1 MTEPRSRS
9 IRVAAVGDLHCTKTS
24 EGAFQPLFARIA
36 ESADV
41 MVLCGDLTDYG
52 TAEEARVLAREV
64 ATVKLPKLA
73 VLGNHDFESNEVE
86 SLVRVLEDG
95 GVNVLDGET
104 WEKDDVGFAGVKG
117 FGGGFGECSLAP
129 WGEPVLKQFVQ
140 EATQES
146 LKLERALAALRTRR
160 RVAFMHYAPIVAT
173 VAGEPLEIQPF
184 LGSGRLEEPLD
195 RYHVDVTFHGH
206 AHRGSLE
213 GRTRGGS
220 PVYNVALPL
229 LQSRAKSPSLLVL
242 DLEALAPAGES
253 PAVATSAPGQGGS
266 HAV

>member
-1 MTEPRSRS
+1 M
-9 IRVAAVGDLHCTKTS
+9 AAEKHEAADNPADEFVRFAHVVELSQLASKLDSDLVGGLQVEVS
-24 EGAFQPLFARIA
+24 QRYGATGR
-36 ESADV
+36 
-41 MVLCGDLTDYG
+41 
-52 TAEEARVLAREV
+52 LA
-64 ATVKLPKLA
+64 
-73 VLGNHDFESNEVE
+73 S
-86 SLVRVLEDG
+86 
-95 GVNVLDGET
+95 
-104 WEKDDVGFAGVKG
+104 
-117 FGGGFGECSLAP
+117 
-129 WGEPVLKQFVQ
+129 
-140 EATQES
+140 
-146 LKLERALAALRTRR
+146 LRTRR

-213 GRTRGGS
+213 GRTRGGC

-229 LQSRAKSPSLLVL
+229 LRGKDASPTMLVL

-253 PAVATSAPGQGGS
+253 PAAATTASGQGGS

>member
-1 MTEPRSRS
+1 MR
-9 IRVAAVGDLHCTKTS
+9 IAAVGDVHCGKSS
-24 EGAFQPLFARIA
+24 EGQLQAVFAEAGQR
-36 ESADV
+36 ADV
-41 MVLCGDLTDYG
+41 LLLCGDLTHKGQPD
-52 TAEEARVLAREV
+52 EARLLLRELKSV
-64 ATVKLPKLA
+64 GVPVLA

-86 SLVRVLEDG
+86 ALTRVLEEG

-146 LKLERALAALRTRR
+146 LKLERALASLRTRQ
-160 RVAFMHYAPIVAT
+160 RVALMHYAPVAAT
-173 VAGEPLEIQPF
+173 VVGEPLEIQPF
-184 LGSGRLEEPLD
+184 LGSSRLEEPLD
-195 RYHVDVTFHGH
+195 RYRVDVTFHGH

-213 GRTRGGS
+213 GRTRDGR

-229 LQSRAKSPSLLVL
+229 LQAKAGGAPFLVL
-242 DLEALAPAGES
+242 DLEALQAGPA
-253 PAVATSAPGQGGS
+253 SALHAQSAARRPQGGS
-266 HAV
+266 DAV